1 MKKKIAGAVLAGLL
15 IRVAVMAGAGD
26 AVREWVNT
34 LNGDGKL
41 VTATLNIELG
51 GGEPAAEAAAVL
63 PEETDEPAPEAQPT
77 MENTSLMLVA
87 VMPPEETAPPDEEP
101 SEAHPYA
108 PTAEVLA
115 ADLSAAAKIHNST
128 GLTVDGAAL
137 AAEGLTM
144 TLPAG
149 QPQVLI
155 FHTHS
160 SEAYT
165 PDGADS
171 YEASDPYRT
180 EDKAYSVIR
189 VGDQLAKTLE
199 NCGLTVIHDREIYDY
214 PSYTGSYGRSG
225 AAVEEYLKQY
235 PSIRVVI
242 DLHRDA
248 LGSGDVVYKTNAQ
261 IDGRTSAQVMM
272 LVGTGEN
279 GLWHPNW
286 QENLKLALYL
296 QNAMDARYPSLA
308 RPIELVSERYN
319 QQLSTGMMILEVGSN
334 GNTLREAL
342 TAVELFGSAAGPAL
356 AELIG

>member
-1 MKKKIAGAVLAGLL
+1 MKKRIAGAVLAGLL
-15 IRVAVMAGAGD
+15 VRVAVMAGAGD
-26 AVREWVNT
+26 TVREWVNS

-51 GGEPAAEAAAVL
+51 SGETAAA
-63 PEETDEPAPEAQPT
+63 PQEASDEPEPTAPQPT
-77 MENTSLMLVA
+77 KTENTPLLLVA
-87 VMPPEETAPPDEEP
+87 VTPPETERPQPEEQPSEEP
-101 SEAHPYA
+101 PFA

-115 ADLSAAAKIHNST
+115 ADLSAASKIHNST
-128 GLTVDGAAL
+128 GLTVDTAAL
-137 AAEGLTM
+137 AAEGVNLT
-144 TLPAG
+144 LAADA
-149 QPQVLI
+149 PQVLI

-165 PDGADS
+165 PDGTDL

-189 VGDQLAKTLE
+189 VGDVLTETLE
-199 NCGLTVIHDREIYDY
+199 SYGLTVIHDREIYDY

-225 AAVEEYLKQY
+225 AAVEDYLKQY
-235 PSIRVVI
+235 PSIKVVI

-279 GLWHPNW
+279 GLWHPYW
-286 QENLKLALYL
+286 HENLKLALYL
-296 QNAMDARYPSLA
+296 QNAADARYPSLT

-334 GNTLREAL
+334 GNTLREAM
-342 TAVELFGSAAGPAL
+342 TAVELFGNAAGPAL
-356 AELIG
+356 AELIE